1 MNSFEV
7 NTLPYIVSTL
17 FTYKTSD
24 RYKGFRIQLK
34 EEEEEKEEDV
44 FQGAEFRRLW
54 ELIISQQS
62 VCFNIIFHFFS
73 FHHIP
78 SETSNCDYGL

>member
-24 RYKGFRIQLK
+24 RYIGFRIQLK
-34 EEEEEKEEDV
+34 EEEEKEEYV
-44 FQGAEFRRLW
+44 FQGAELRRL
-54 ELIISQQS
+54 
-62 VCFNIIFHFFS
+62 
-73 FHHIP
+73 
-78 SETSNCDYGL
+78 

>member
-24 RYKGFRIQLK
+24 RYRGFRIQLK
-34 EEEEEKEEDV
+34 EEEEEKKEEYV
-44 FQGAEFRRLW
+44 FQGAEFRRL
-54 ELIISQQS
+54 
-62 VCFNIIFHFFS
+62 
-73 FHHIP
+73 
-78 SETSNCDYGL
+78 

>member
-17 FTYKTSD
+17 LTYRTSD

-34 EEEEEKEEDV
+34 EEEEKEKEEEV
-44 FQGAEFRRLW
+44 
-54 ELIISQQS
+54 IIVDCGS
-62 VCFNIIFHFFS
+62 
-73 FHHIP
+73 
-78 SETSNCDYGL
+78 L

>member
-24 RYKGFRIQLK
+24 RYKGFSIQLK
-34 EEEEEKEEDV
+34 EEEKEEKV
-44 FQGAEFRRLW
+44 
-54 ELIISQQS
+54 II
-62 VCFNIIFHFFS
+62 V
-73 FHHIP
+73 
-78 SETSNCDYGL
+78 NCGSL

>member
-24 RYKGFRIQLK
+24 GYKGFRIQLK
-34 EEEEEKEEDV
+34 EEEEKEKEEK
-44 FQGAEFRRLW
+44 ENKPKYL
-54 ELIISQQS
+54 EKY
-62 VCFNIIFHFFS
+62 
-73 FHHIP
+73 
-78 SETSNCDYGL
+78 SESLLMI

>member
-7 NTLPYIVSTL
+7 NTLPYIVHTL

-34 EEEEEKEEDV
+34 EEEKKEKEEKEEKN
-44 FQGAEFRRLW
+44 E
-54 ELIISQQS
+54 
-62 VCFNIIFHFFS
+62 
-73 FHHIP
+73 
-78 SETSNCDYGL
+78 

>member
-7 NTLPYIVSTL
+7 NTLSYVVNTL

-34 EEEEEKEEDV
+34 EEEEEEEEKEEK
-44 FQGAEFRRLW
+44 ENKPKYL
-54 ELIISQQS
+54 EKY
-62 VCFNIIFHFFS
+62 
-73 FHHIP
+73 
-78 SETSNCDYGL
+78 SESLLMI

>member
-24 RYKGFRIQLK
+24 RYRVFRIQLK
-34 EEEEEKEEDV
+34 EEEEEEEKEEYV
-44 FQGAEFRRLW
+44 FQGAEFRRL
-54 ELIISQQS
+54 
-62 VCFNIIFHFFS
+62 
-73 FHHIP
+73 
-78 SETSNCDYGL
+78 

>member
-24 RYKGFRIQLK
+24 RYRGFRIQLK
-34 EEEEEKEEDV
+34 EEEEEEEEEEKEEYV
-44 FQGAEFRRLW
+44 FQGAEFRRL
-54 ELIISQQS
+54 
-62 VCFNIIFHFFS
+62 
-73 FHHIP
+73 
-78 SETSNCDYGL
+78 

>member
-7 NTLPYIVSTL
+7 NTMSYIVHTL

-34 EEEEEKEEDV
+34 EEEEEEEKEEYV
-44 FQGAEFRRLW
+44 FQGAEFRRL
-54 ELIISQQS
+54 
-62 VCFNIIFHFFS
+62 
-73 FHHIP
+73 
-78 SETSNCDYGL
+78 